1 MKNFD
6 LDDFV
11 YEEDKLREE
20 CGVIGVYDRGNLETS
35 KMAYYG
41 LIGLQHRG
49 QESAGIAV
57 NNERVITCF
66 KEMGLVQDV
75 FDDRIM
81 SLLKGDMSI
90 GHVRYS
96 TTGASFVK
104 NAQPIMVKYSDGNV
118 AVAHNGNLVNAWHL
132 RRAMEN
138 AGVKFESTND
148 SEVIANLV
156 AQNLDKGI
164 ENAIVGTMEKVQGS
178 YALVILTGDVL
189 VGVRDKHGLRPL
201 CLGKLEEGYVF
212 SSESCALDIL
222 GAEFVRDI
230 EPGEIVMID
239 RENNV
244 KSIKVA
250 NGEKKATCIFEYIYF
265 ARPDSIIDEIG
276 VYQARVEM
284 GKRLAIE
291 HPVEADVV
299 ICVPDSGTPA
309 AHGFSQQTG
318 IPYAMGLIK
327 NRYIGRTF
335 IQPNQALRELSVRL
349 KLNPM
354 RSAVK
359 GKRVVMVD
367 DSIVR
372 GTTSQKIVASLRKA
386 GATEV
391 HVRVSSPM
399 VISTCHFGIDTPDK
413 KELVGANER
422 LSEIIKK
429 INADSLG
436 YLSLEG
442 VKEAAGGEGVGFCDA
457 CFSGRYPMEIPD
469 EVSKDFGD
477 I

>member
-1 MKNFD
+1 MEDNIF
-6 LDDFV
+6 LD
-11 YEEDKLREE
+11 EDKLKEE
-20 CGVIGVYDRGNLETS
+20 CGVIGIYDKRNLES
-35 KMAYYG
+35 SQMAYYG

-81 SLLKGDMSI
+81 SLLKGDMCI

-96 TTGASFVK
+96 TTGESFVR
-104 NAQPIMVKYSDGNV
+104 NAQPIMVKYSGGNV
-118 AVAHNGNLVNAWHL
+118 AVAHNGNLVNAWQL
-132 RRAMEN
+132 RKSMEAN
-138 AGVKFESTND
+138 GTKFVSTND
-148 SEVIANLV
+148 SEVIANLI
-156 AQNLDKGI
+156 AQNLEQGLEYAVSRMMDLVK
-164 ENAIVGTMEKVQGS
+164 GS
-178 YALVILTGDVL
+178 YALVVLTGDVL
-189 VGVRDKHGLRPL
+189 IGVRDRHGLRPL
-201 CLGKLEEGYVF
+201 CLGKLENGYVF
-212 SSESCALDIL
+212 ASESCALDIL
-222 GAEFVRDI
+222 GAEFVRDVK
-230 EPGEIVMID
+230 PGEIVMID
-239 RENNV
+239 RDNNV
-244 KSIKVA
+244 KSIMLE
-250 NGEKKATCIFEYIYF
+250 NHEKKAICIFEYIYF

-276 VYQARVEM
+276 VYQARREM
-284 GKRLAIE
+284 GRTLAKE

-309 AHGFSQQTG
+309 AHGFAEESG

-354 RSAVK
+354 KCAVK

-399 VISTCHFGIDTPDK
+399 VIASCYFGIDTPDK
-413 KELVGANER
+413 KELVGANEGLEAIR
-422 LSEIIKK
+422 SK
-429 INADSLG
+429 IGADSLG
-436 YLSLEG
+436 YLSLDG
-442 VKEAAGGEGVGFCDA
+442 VQAAAGGKEVGFCTA
-457 CFSGRYPMEIPD
+457 CFSGDYPIEIPEEMEKHALD
-469 EVSKDFGD
+469 GLKK
-477 I
+477 